1 MSDGDVQDIKDRLTR
16 LEDKFDAITLRV
28 AELTASASTL
38 KMILTYVVTPL
49 IIVVAG
55 LVGIKLVNP

>member
-1 MSDGDVQDIKDRLTR
+1 MNDGDVQDIKDRLTR